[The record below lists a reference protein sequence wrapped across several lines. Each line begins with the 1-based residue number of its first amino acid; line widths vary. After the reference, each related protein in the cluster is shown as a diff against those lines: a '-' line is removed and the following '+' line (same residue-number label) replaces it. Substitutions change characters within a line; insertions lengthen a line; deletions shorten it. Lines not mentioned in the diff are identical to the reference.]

1 VTVNLQGLRA
11 VNDAA
16 ATVLG
21 QAVMINVLANDTGND
36 LVLAGVGT
44 PAHGTASSSGDAVTY
59 TPDAEFKGTDSFSY
73 TIRDGLNRI
82 ANATV
87 TVVVATKE
95 EQKEQAIELLQETTT
110 DPNAQEIGS
119 VIGGVCVEQTS
130 QASFQQNC
138 NTLIVAAAQGDPGVG
153 QALQE
158 ITPEEVAAATEVAQ
172 TSAQAQTMNIKARM
186 FALRTG
192 VMGINFDSIRL
203 QRGGWTLS
211 GHDLRY
217 LLASTGGGVPSAP
230 VEASRNAWGIFINGA
245 IDFGDREGTDRQE
258 GFEFKTSAL
267 TAGIDYRFTD
277 QLVIGTALSYA
288 VMDSDM
294 DNDGGSLDATGYSLS
309 LYGTYYRSDQ
319 FYVDGMIN
327 YGRYDYDQQR
337 NVAYQL
343 RDSSV
348 NQNLVSQYG
357 GGQFLI
363 DVGAGYKFKHNNFTF
378 GPEVRLSYLTS
389 GVDGFEEQAGTS
401 SGDASWAVAIDS
413 QNLQSLVSSVGGKA
427 SYTMDLSW
435 GILQPQLEFSWLH
448 EFNDD
453 TYFVRGQFV
462 QGAMASNSFFNLE
475 MDPVDT
481 DYFRLGLGV
490 MARFKRGPSALLQYR
505 TYLDYDN
512 LEEHGIMAQF
522 RWEF

>member
-1 VTVNLQGLRA
+1 
-11 VNDAA
+11 
-16 ATVLG
+16 TVLE
-21 QAVMINVLANDTGND
+21 QAVTINVLANDTGTD
-36 LVLAGVGT
+36 IVLTGVGT
-44 PAHGTASSSGDAVTY
+44 PSHGAASSSGDAVTN
-59 TPDAEFKGTDSFSY
+59 TPEPDFKGTDSFSY
-73 TIRDGLNRI
+73 TIRDGSNRT

-87 TVVVATKE
+87 TVTVATKE
-95 EQKEQAIELLQETTT
+95 EQKEQVKETLEETTT

-119 VIGGVCVEQTS
+119 VIGGVCVEQTG
-130 QASFQQNC
+130 QTSFQQNC
-138 NTLIVAAAQGDPGVG
+138 NALVVAAAQGDPSVG
-153 QALQE
+153 RALEQ
-158 ITPEEVAAATEVAQ
+158 ITPEEAAAATEVAQ
-172 TSAQAQTMNIKARM
+172 TSAQAQTVNIKARL

-192 VMGINFDSIRL
+192 VMGINFDRL
-203 QRGGWTLS
+203 NIQRGGWTLS
-211 GHDLRY
+211 GQDLRY
-217 LLASTGGGVPSAP
+217 LLASTGGGGPSAP

-258 GFEFKTSAL
+258 GFEFKTRAL

-277 QLVIGTALSYA
+277 QLVLGTALSYA

-294 DNDGGSLDATGYSLS
+294 DNEGGSLDATGYSLS

-327 YGRYDYDQQR
+327 YGRYDYNQQR

-343 RDSSV
+343 QDASV

-363 DVGAGYKFKHNNFTF
+363 DVGAGYRFRHNNFTF

-389 GVDGFEEQAGTS
+389 DVDSFQEQAGTPG
-401 SGDASWAVAIDS
+401 GDASWAVAIDS
-413 QNLQSLVSSVGGKA
+413 QNLRSLVSSVGGRA
-427 SYTMDLSW
+427 SYSMDLSW
-435 GILQPQLEFSWLH
+435 GILQPQMEFSWLH

-453 TYFVRGQFV
+453 AYFVRGQFV
-462 QGAMASNSFFNLE
+462 QGGITADNFFNLA

-481 DYFRLGLGV
+481 DYFRLGLGL

-505 TYLDYDN
+505 TYLDYEN
-512 LEEHGIMAQF
+512 LEEHGIMAQL